1 MSDNENSAYEKLT
14 PARKALVDAVMKN
27 LENGVGLWEQG
38 WAGGGAPV
46 SAISGK
52 QYNGVNRMFLM
63 AATAERGYSD
73 NRWVTFKQM
82 EDKGWSF
89 KRDEEGRS
97 RGKNAGVSIEYFELR
112 DKETKQPFDR
122 HTLDGMTAD
131 ERNEYMDENVYPI
144 RKYYRVFNGD
154 VIEGIPERER
164 VEHDPMGRNDRAE
177 ALIDHWSET
186 QSPIKYGGS
195 MAYYSLTK
203 DEIHLP
209 EKKDFVDMPEF
220 YSTALHEI
228 GHSTGHEKR
237 LNRNLSGAFGSA
249 EYAEEELRAEIA
261 SMFLEQDLG
270 VAASDKHIE
279 NNSAYIG
286 AWKSKIKEDPNVLFK
301 AIADAERMTKFV
313 MSKEKEIKR
322 ETEPFAVVEETD
334 EYGETVYKVKMCAE
348 YGQTQSALS
357 GYPFRSRDALM
368 AEFGKM
374 QELSFWKGKTFEEVS
389 LEELQARSIKRAE
402 EQEQKEERLT
412 KIEEEKSEVFLPPSA
427 VAAAS
432 ETESASAARTVDM
445 TGKGIESLTRMEDR
459 DLVERASKTKQGAKF
474 SALFNGVDVLGS
486 EEKNERS
493 LMARLA
499 VHTLD
504 KDKLMRVFKASGQYR
519 DDKPN
524 AYYEKMATERKNGNG
539 RNAVRIR
546 LARKACGTCCVCIGK
561 SGEIRKRKKLTV
573 SKTQFKEETVG
584 RQFTQNQRNR
594 RRDFHAA

>member
-1 MSDNENSAYEKLT
+1 MSDNENSAYKKLT

-131 ERNEYMDENVYPI
+131 ERNAYMDENVYPI

-164 VEHDPMGRNDRAE
+164 VEHDPTGRNDRAE
-177 ALIDHWSET
+177 ALIKYWSET
-186 QSPIKYGGS
+186 ESPIKYGGS
-195 MAYYSLTK
+195 MAYYSSTK

-209 EKKDFVDMPEF
+209 EKQDFVDMPEF

-237 LNRNLSGAFGSA
+237 LNRNLDGKFGSA
-249 EYAEEELRAEIA
+249 EYAEEELRAEIV

-270 VAASDKHIE
+270 VAASEKHIE

-286 AWKSKIKEDPNVLFK
+286 SWKSKIKEDPNVLFK

-313 MSKEKEIKR
+313 MAKEKEIKR

-334 EYGETVYKVKMCAE
+334 EYGENVYKVKMCSE
-348 YGQTQSALS
+348 YGQTQFALS
-357 GYPFRSRDALM
+357 GYPFRSREALM

-374 QELSFWKGKTFEEVS
+374 QELPFWKGKTFEEVS
-389 LEELQARSIKRAE
+389 LEELEARSIKRAE
-402 EQEQKEERLT
+402 EQEQKEERLS
-412 KIEEEKSEVFLPPSA
+412 KIEEEKSEVFMPPSA

-432 ETESASAARTVDM
+432 ETETASAARTVDM
-445 TGKGIESLTRMEDR
+445 TGRGIESLSRMEDR
-459 DLVERASKTKQGAKF
+459 ELVEKASKSKQGTKF
-474 SALFNGVDVLGS
+474 SALFNGINVLGS

-493 LMARLA
+493 LIARLA
-499 VHTLD
+499 VYTSD
-504 KDKLMRVFKASGQYR
+504 KEKIMRVFKASGQYH
-519 DDKPN
+519 DEKPN
-524 AYYEKMATERKNGNG
+524 AHYEKMMAEEISFVAGLREKPAVPAATSTAKAG
-539 RNAVRIR
+539 RYANA
-546 LARKACGTCCVCIGK
+546 K
-561 SGEIRKRKKLTV
+561 
-573 SKTQFKEETVG
+573 F
-584 RQFTQNQRNR
+584 
-594 RRDFHAA
+594 

>member
-27 LENGVGLWEQG
+27 LEKGVGLWKQG

-46 SAISGK
+46 SGISGK
-52 QYNGVNRMFLM
+52 QYNGINRMFLM

-89 KRDEEGRS
+89 KRDEEGKS

-112 DKETKQPFDR
+112 DRQTKQPFDR

-164 VEHDPMGRNDRAE
+164 VEHDTTGRNDRAE
-177 ALIDHWSET
+177 ALIKYWSET
-186 QSPIKYGGS
+186 ESPIKYGGS
-195 MAYYSLTK
+195 MAYYSSTK

-209 EKKDFVDMPEF
+209 EKQDFVDMPEF

-237 LNRNLSGAFGSA
+237 LNRNLDGKFGSA

-270 VAASDKHIE
+270 VAASEKHIE

-286 AWKSKIKEDPNVLFK
+286 SWKSKIKEDPNVLFK
-301 AIADAERMTKFV
+301 AIADAERMTKFI
-313 MSKEKEIKR
+313 MAKEKEIKR

-334 EYGETVYKVKMCAE
+334 EYGETVYKVKMCSE

-357 GYPFRSRDALM
+357 GYPFRSREALM

-374 QELSFWKGKTFEEVS
+374 QELPFWKGKTFEEVS
-389 LEELQARSIKRAE
+389 LEELEARSIKRAE
-402 EQEQKEERLT
+402 EQEQKEERLS
-412 KIEEEKSEVFLPPSA
+412 KIEEEKSEVFMPPSA

-432 ETESASAARTVDM
+432 ETETASAARTVDM
-445 TGKGIESLTRMEDR
+445 TGRGIESLTRMEDR
-459 DLVERASKTKQGAKF
+459 ELVEKASKSKQGTKF
-474 SALFNGVDVLGS
+474 SALFNGINVLGS

-493 LMARLA
+493 LIARLA
-499 VHTLD
+499 VYTSD
-504 KDKLMRVFKASGQYR
+504 KEKIMRVFKASGQYH
-519 DDKPN
+519 DEKPN
-524 AYYEKMATERKNGNG
+524 AHYEKMMAEEISFVAGLREKPMAPAASATAKAG
-539 RNAVRIR
+539 RFANV
-546 LARKACGTCCVCIGK
+546 K
-561 SGEIRKRKKLTV
+561 S
-573 SKTQFKEETVG
+573 
-584 RQFTQNQRNR
+584 
-594 RRDFHAA
+594 

>member
-27 LENGVGLWEQG
+27 LEKGVGLWEQG
-38 WAGGGAPV
+38 WAGGGVPETG
-46 SAISGK
+46 ISGK
-52 QYNGVNRMFLM
+52 QYNGINRLFLM

-112 DKETKQPFDR
+112 DRQTKQPFDR

-131 ERNEYMDENVYPI
+131 ERNDYMDENVYPI

-164 VEHDPMGRNDRAE
+164 VEHDPTGRNDRAE
-177 ALIDHWSET
+177 ALIEHWSET
-186 QSPIKYGGS
+186 ESPIKYGGS
-195 MAYYSLTK
+195 MSYYSSTK

-209 EKKDFVDMPEF
+209 EKQDFVDMPEF

-237 LNRNLSGAFGSA
+237 LNRNLNGKFGSA

-270 VAASDKHIE
+270 VAASEKHIE

-286 AWKSKIKEDPNVLFK
+286 SWKNKIKEDPNVLFK

-313 MSKEKEIKR
+313 MAKEKEIKR

-334 EYGETVYKVKMCAE
+334 EYGETVYKVKMCSE

-357 GYPFRSRDALM
+357 GYPFRSREALM

-374 QELSFWKGKTFEEVS
+374 QELPFWKGKTFEEVS
-389 LEELQARSIKRAE
+389 LEELEARSIKRAE
-402 EQEQKEERLT
+402 EQEQKEERLS

-432 ETESASAARTVDM
+432 ETETASAARTVDM
-445 TGKGIESLTRMEDR
+445 TGRGIESLSRMEDR
-459 DLVERASKTKQGAKF
+459 ELVEKASKSKQGTKF
-474 SALFNGVDVLGS
+474 SALFNGINVLGS

-493 LMARLA
+493 LIARLA
-499 VHTLD
+499 VYTSD
-504 KDKLMRVFKASGQYR
+504 KEKIMRVFKASGQYR

-524 AYYEKMATERKNGNG
+524 AYYERMATEEMQFVSGLREKPAAPIASASAKAG
-539 RNAVRIR
+539 RYANA
-546 LARKACGTCCVCIGK
+546 K
-561 SGEIRKRKKLTV
+561 S
-573 SKTQFKEETVG
+573 
-584 RQFTQNQRNR
+584 
-594 RRDFHAA
+594 

>member
-46 SAISGK
+46 SSGISGK
-52 QYNGVNRMFLM
+52 QYNGINRMFLM

-112 DKETKQPFDR
+112 DRQTKQPFDR
-122 HTLDGMTAD
+122 HTLDGMAAD

-164 VEHDPMGRNDRAE
+164 VEHDPTGRNDRAE
-177 ALIDHWSET
+177 ALIEHWSGT
-186 QSPIKYGGS
+186 QSPIRYGGS
-195 MAYYSLTK
+195 MAYYSSTK

-209 EKKDFVDMPEF
+209 EKQDFVNMPEF

-270 VAASDKHIE
+270 VAASEKHIE

-286 AWKSKIKEDPNVLFK
+286 SWKSKIKEDPNVLFK

-313 MSKEKEIKR
+313 MEKEKEIKR
-322 ETEPFAVVEETD
+322 ETEPFAVIEETD

-357 GYPFRSRDALM
+357 GYPFRSREALM

-374 QELSFWKGKTFEEVS
+374 QELPFWKGKAFEEVS
-389 LEELQARSIKRAE
+389 LEELQAQSIKRAE
-402 EQEQKEERLT
+402 EQEQKEERLSN
-412 KIEEEKSEVFLPPSA
+412 IEEEKSEVFLPPSA

-432 ETESASAARTVDM
+432 ETETASAARTVDM
-445 TGKGIESLTRMEDR
+445 TGRGIESLTRMEDR
-459 DLVERASKTKQGAKF
+459 ELVEKASKTKQGAKF
-474 SALFNGVDVLGS
+474 SALFNGLDVLGS

-499 VHTLD
+499 VHTSD

-524 AYYEKMATERKNGNG
+524 AYYERMATEEMQFVSGLREKPMAPAASATAKAG
-539 RNAVRIR
+539 RFANV
-546 LARKACGTCCVCIGK
+546 K
-561 SGEIRKRKKLTV
+561 S
-573 SKTQFKEETVG
+573 
-584 RQFTQNQRNR
+584 
-594 RRDFHAA
+594 

>member
-27 LENGVGLWEQG
+27 LEKGVGLWEQG
-38 WAGGGAPV
+38 WAGGGVPV
-46 SAISGK
+46 SGISGK
-52 QYNGVNRMFLM
+52 QYNGINRMFLM

-112 DKETKQPFDR
+112 DRETKQPFDR

-131 ERNEYMDENVYPI
+131 ERNDYMDENVYPI

-164 VEHDPMGRNDRAE
+164 VEHDPTGRNDRAE
-177 ALIDHWSET
+177 ALIKYWSET
-186 QSPIKYGGS
+186 ESPIKYGGS
-195 MAYYSLTK
+195 MAYYSSTK

-209 EKKDFVDMPEF
+209 EKQDFVDMPEF

-237 LNRNLSGAFGSA
+237 LNRNLDGKFGSA

-270 VAASDKHIE
+270 VAASEKHIE

-286 AWKSKIKEDPNVLFK
+286 SWKNGIEEDPNVLFK

-313 MSKEKEIKR
+313 MAKEKEIKR

-334 EYGETVYKVKMCAE
+334 EYGETVYKVKMCSE

-357 GYPFRSRDALM
+357 GYPFRSREALM

-374 QELSFWKGKTFEEVS
+374 RELPFWKGKSFEEVS

-402 EQEQKEERLT
+402 EQEQKEERLS
-412 KIEEEKSEVFLPPSA
+412 KIEEEKSEVFMPPSA

-432 ETESASAARTVDM
+432 ETETASAARTVDM
-445 TGKGIESLTRMEDR
+445 TGRGVESLTRMEDR
-459 DLVERASKTKQGAKF
+459 ELVERASKSKQGTKF
-474 SALFNGVDVLGS
+474 SALFNGLDVLGS

-493 LMARLA
+493 LIAHLA
-499 VHTLD
+499 VYTSD
-504 KDKLMRVFKASGQYR
+504 KEKIMRVFKASGQYR
-519 DDKPN
+519 DEKPN
-524 AYYEKMATERKNGNG
+524 AHYEKMMAE
-539 RNAVRIR
+539 
-546 LARKACGTCCVCIGK
+546 
-561 SGEIRKRKKLTV
+561 EIRFVAGLREKPAAPAATSTAKA
-573 SKTQFKEETVG
+573 G
-584 RQFTQNQRNR
+584 RYAN
-594 RRDFHAA
+594 AKS

>member
-122 HTLDGMTAD
+122 HALDGMTAD

-154 VIEGIPERER
+154 VVEGIPERER
-164 VEHDPMGRNDRAE
+164 AEHDPTGRNERAE

-209 EKKDFVDMPEF
+209 EKQDFVDMPEF

-237 LNRNLSGAFGSA
+237 LNRNLDGKFGSA

-270 VAASDKHIE
+270 VAASEKHIE

-286 AWKSKIKEDPNVLFK
+286 SWKSKIKEDPNVLFK

-313 MSKEKEIKR
+313 MAKEKEIKR

-334 EYGETVYKVKMCAE
+334 EYGETVYKVKMCSE

-357 GYPFRSRDALM
+357 GYPFRSREALM

-374 QELSFWKGKTFEEVS
+374 QELPFWKGKAFEEVS
-389 LEELQARSIKRAE
+389 LEELQAQSIKRAE
-402 EQEQKEERLT
+402 EQEQKEERLS
-412 KIEEEKSEVFLPPSA
+412 KIEEEKSEVFMPPSA

-432 ETESASAARTVDM
+432 ETESVSAARTVDM

-499 VHTLD
+499 VHTSD
-504 KDKLMRVFKASGQYR
+504 KDKLMRVFKASGQYH

-524 AYYEKMATERKNGNG
+524 ACYERMATEEMQFVSGLREKPAAPVASASAKAG
-539 RNAVRIR
+539 RYANA
-546 LARKACGTCCVCIGK
+546 K
-561 SGEIRKRKKLTV
+561 S
-573 SKTQFKEETVG
+573 
-584 RQFTQNQRNR
+584 
-594 RRDFHAA
+594 

>member
-164 VEHDPMGRNDRAE
+164 VEHDPTGRNDRAE

-301 AIADAERMTKFV
+301 AITDAERMTKFV

-357 GYPFRSRDALM
+357 GYPFRSREALM

-374 QELSFWKGKTFEEVS
+374 QELPFWREKAFEEVS

-499 VHTLD
+499 VHTSD

-524 AYYEKMATERKNGNG
+524 AYYEKMATEEMQFVSGLREKPAAPVASASAKAG
-539 RNAVRIR
+539 RYANA
-546 LARKACGTCCVCIGK
+546 K
-561 SGEIRKRKKLTV
+561 S
-573 SKTQFKEETVG
+573 
-584 RQFTQNQRNR
+584 
-594 RRDFHAA
+594 

>member
-27 LENGVGLWEQG
+27 LEKGVGLWEQG
-38 WAGGGAPV
+38 WAGGGVPV
-46 SAISGK
+46 SGISGK
-52 QYNGVNRMFLM
+52 QYNGINRMFLM

-89 KRDEEGRS
+89 KRDEEGKS

-112 DKETKQPFDR
+112 DRQTKQPFDR

-164 VEHDPMGRNDRAE
+164 VEHDPTGRNDRAE
-177 ALIDHWSET
+177 ALIKYWSET
-186 QSPIKYGGS
+186 ESPIKYGGS
-195 MAYYSLTK
+195 MAYYSSTK

-209 EKKDFVDMPEF
+209 EKQDFVDMPEF

-237 LNRNLSGAFGSA
+237 LNRNLDGKFGSA

-270 VAASDKHIE
+270 VAASEKHIE
-279 NNSAYIG
+279 NNSAYISS
-286 AWKSKIKEDPNVLFK
+286 WKNGIEEDPNVLFK

-313 MSKEKEIKR
+313 MAKEKEIKR

-357 GYPFRSRDALM
+357 GYPFRSREALM

-374 QELSFWKGKTFEEVS
+374 QELPFWKGKSFEEVS

-402 EQEQKEERLT
+402 EQEQKEERLS
-412 KIEEEKSEVFLPPSA
+412 KIQEEKSDVFAPPSEF
-427 VAAAS
+427 AAS
-432 ETESASAARTVDM
+432 MSEEKPAAKAVDM
-445 TGKGIESLTRMEDR
+445 SGRGIESLARMEDR
-459 DLVERASKTKQGAKF
+459 ELVERASKTKQGAKF
-474 SALFNGVDVLGS
+474 SALFNGISVLGS

-499 VHTLD
+499 VHTTD
-504 KDKLMRVFKASGQYR
+504 KEKLLRVFRASGQYR
-519 DDKPN
+519 DEKPN
-524 AYYEKMATERKNGNG
+524 AYYSKMADEELQFMVELRSRQTAQS
-539 RNAVRIR
+539 NAP
-546 LARKACGTCCVCIGK
+546 A
-561 SGEIRKRKKLTV
+561 
-573 SKTQFKEETVG
+573 SKVG
-584 RQFTQNQRNR
+584 RYAN
-594 RRDFHAA
+594 AK

>member
-131 ERNEYMDENVYPI
+131 ERNAYMDENVYPI

-164 VEHDPMGRNDRAE
+164 VEHDPTGRNDRAE
-177 ALIDHWSET
+177 ALIKYWSET
-186 QSPIKYGGS
+186 ESPIKYGGS
-195 MAYYSLTK
+195 MAYYSSTK

-209 EKKDFVDMPEF
+209 EKQDFVDMPEF

-237 LNRNLSGAFGSA
+237 LNRNLDGKFGSA

-286 AWKSKIKEDPNVLFK
+286 AWKSKIREDPNVLFK

-313 MSKEKEIKR
+313 MSKEKEVKR

-357 GYPFRSRDALM
+357 GYPFRSREALM

-374 QELSFWKGKTFEEVS
+374 QELPFWRGKAFEEVS

-499 VHTLD
+499 VHTSD

-524 AYYEKMATERKNGNG
+524 AYYEKMATEEMQFVSGLREKPAAPVASASAKAG
-539 RNAVRIR
+539 RYANA
-546 LARKACGTCCVCIGK
+546 K
-561 SGEIRKRKKLTV
+561 S
-573 SKTQFKEETVG
+573 
-584 RQFTQNQRNR
+584 
-594 RRDFHAA
+594 

>member
-131 ERNEYMDENVYPI
+131 ERNVYMDENVYPI

-164 VEHDPMGRNDRAE
+164 VEHDPTGRNDRAE
-177 ALIDHWSET
+177 ALIEHWSGT

-209 EKKDFVDMPEF
+209 EKKDFVNMPEF

-270 VAASDKHIE
+270 VAASEKHIE

-286 AWKSKIKEDPNVLFK
+286 SWKSKIKEDPNVLFK
-301 AIADAERMTKFV
+301 AIADAEHMTKFV
-313 MSKEKEIKR
+313 MEKEKEIKR
-322 ETEPFAVVEETD
+322 ETEPFAVIEETD

-357 GYPFRSRDALM
+357 GYPFRSREALM

-374 QELSFWKGKTFEEVS
+374 QELPFWKGKAFEEVS
-389 LEELQARSIKRAE
+389 LEELQAQSIKRAE
-402 EQEQKEERLT
+402 EQEQKEERLSN
-412 KIEEEKSEVFLPPSA
+412 IEEEKSEVFLPPSA

-432 ETESASAARTVDM
+432 ETETASAARTVDM
-445 TGKGIESLTRMEDR
+445 TGRGIESLTRMEDR
-459 DLVERASKTKQGAKF
+459 ELVEKASKTKQGAKF
-474 SALFNGVDVLGS
+474 SALFNGLDVLGS

-499 VHTLD
+499 VHTSD

-524 AYYEKMATERKNGNG
+524 AYYERMATEEMQFVSGLREKPMAPAASATAKAG
-539 RNAVRIR
+539 RFANV
-546 LARKACGTCCVCIGK
+546 K
-561 SGEIRKRKKLTV
+561 S
-573 SKTQFKEETVG
+573 
-584 RQFTQNQRNR
+584 
-594 RRDFHAA
+594 

>member
-1 MSDNENSAYEKLT
+1 MIDNENSAYEKLT

-46 SAISGK
+46 SGISGK
-52 QYNGVNRMFLM
+52 QYNGINRMFLM
-63 AATAERGYSD
+63 AATAERGYLD

-112 DKETKQPFDR
+112 DRETKQPFDR

-164 VEHDPMGRNDRAE
+164 VEHDPTGRNDRAE
-177 ALIDHWSET
+177 ALIEHWSET

-195 MAYYSLTK
+195 MAYYSSTK

-209 EKKDFVDMPEF
+209 EKQDFVNMPEF

-270 VAASDKHIE
+270 VAASEKHIE

-313 MSKEKEIKR
+313 MAKEKEIKK
-322 ETEPFAVVEETD
+322 ETEPFAEVEETD
-334 EYGETVYKVKMCAE
+334 EYGEPVYKVMMASE
-348 YGQTQSALS
+348 HGQTQYALS
-357 GYPFRSRDALM
+357 GYPFRSREALM

-374 QELSFWKGKTFEEVS
+374 QELPFWKDKQFEEVS
-389 LEELQARSIKRAE
+389 REELEARSIKRAE
-402 EQEQKEERLT
+402 EQNAKSERLS
-412 KIEEEKSEVFLPPSA
+412 KIQEEKSDVFVPPSE
-427 VAAAS
+427 AAAS
-432 ETESASAARTVDM
+432 TTQEKPAAKAVDM
-445 TGKGIESLTRMEDR
+445 TGRGIDSLTRMEDR
-459 DLVERASKTKQGAKF
+459 ELVERASATKQGAKF
-474 SALFNGVDVLGS
+474 SALFNGIAVLGS

-499 VHTLD
+499 VHTTD
-504 KDKLMRVFKASGQYR
+504 KEKLLRVFRASGQYR
-519 DDKPN
+519 DEKPN
-524 AYYEKMATERKNGNG
+524 AYYSKMADEE
-539 RNAVRIR
+539 
-546 LARKACGTCCVCIGK
+546 L
-561 SGEIRKRKKLTV
+561 
-573 SKTQFKEETVG
+573 QFMAELRSRQTAQSSAPAAKVG
-584 RQFTQNQRNR
+584 RYAN
-594 RRDFHAA
+594 AK

>member
-164 VEHDPMGRNDRAE
+164 VEHDPTGRNDRAE
-177 ALIDHWSET
+177 ALIEHWSGT

-301 AIADAERMTKFV
+301 AITDAERMTKFV

-357 GYPFRSRDALM
+357 GYPFRSREALM

-374 QELSFWKGKTFEEVS
+374 QELPFWREKAFEEVS

-499 VHTLD
+499 VHTSD

-524 AYYEKMATERKNGNG
+524 AYYEKMATEEMQFVSGLREKPAAPVASASAKAG
-539 RNAVRIR
+539 RYANA
-546 LARKACGTCCVCIGK
+546 K
-561 SGEIRKRKKLTV
+561 S
-573 SKTQFKEETVG
+573 
-584 RQFTQNQRNR
+584 
-594 RRDFHAA
+594 

>member
-164 VEHDPMGRNDRAE
+164 VEHDPTGRNDRAE

-301 AIADAERMTKFV
+301 AITDAERMTKFV

-357 GYPFRSRDALM
+357 GYPFRSREALM

-374 QELSFWKGKTFEEVS
+374 QELPFWREKAFEEVS
-389 LEELQARSIKRAE
+389 VEELQARSIKRAE

-412 KIEEEKSEVFLPPSA
+412 KIEEEKSEIFLPPSA

-499 VHTLD
+499 VHTSD

-524 AYYEKMATERKNGNG
+524 AYYEKMATEEMQFVSGLREKPAAPVASASAKAG
-539 RNAVRIR
+539 RYANA
-546 LARKACGTCCVCIGK
+546 K
-561 SGEIRKRKKLTV
+561 S
-573 SKTQFKEETVG
+573 
-584 RQFTQNQRNR
+584 
-594 RRDFHAA
+594 

>member
-164 VEHDPMGRNDRAE
+164 VEHDPTGRNDRAE

-301 AIADAERMTKFV
+301 AVTDAERMTKFV

-357 GYPFRSRDALM
+357 GYPFRSREALM

-374 QELSFWKGKTFEEVS
+374 QELPFWREKAFEEVS

-499 VHTLD
+499 VHTSD

-524 AYYEKMATERKNGNG
+524 AYYEKMATEEMQFVSGLCEKPAAPVASASAKAG
-539 RNAVRIR
+539 RYANA
-546 LARKACGTCCVCIGK
+546 K
-561 SGEIRKRKKLTV
+561 S
-573 SKTQFKEETVG
+573 
-584 RQFTQNQRNR
+584 
-594 RRDFHAA
+594 

>member
-73 NRWVTFKQM
+73 NRWMTFKQM

-164 VEHDPMGRNDRAE
+164 VEHDPTGRNDRAE

-301 AIADAERMTKFV
+301 AITDAERMTKFV

-357 GYPFRSRDALM
+357 GYPFRSREALM

-374 QELSFWKGKTFEEVS
+374 QELPFWREKAFEEVS

-499 VHTLD
+499 VHTSD

-524 AYYEKMATERKNGNG
+524 AYYEKMATEEMQFVSGLREKPAAPVASASAKAG
-539 RNAVRIR
+539 RYANA
-546 LARKACGTCCVCIGK
+546 K
-561 SGEIRKRKKLTV
+561 S
-573 SKTQFKEETVG
+573 
-584 RQFTQNQRNR
+584 
-594 RRDFHAA
+594 

>member
-131 ERNEYMDENVYPI
+131 ERNKYMDENVYPI
-144 RKYYRVFNGD
+144 RKYYRVLNGD

-164 VEHDPMGRNDRAE
+164 VEHDPTGRNDRAE
-177 ALIDHWSET
+177 ALIEHWSET
-186 QSPIKYGGS
+186 ESPIKYGGS
-195 MAYYSLTK
+195 MAYYSSTK

-209 EKKDFVDMPEF
+209 EKQDFVDMPEF

-228 GHSTGHEKR
+228 GHSTGHETR

-357 GYPFRSRDALM
+357 GYPFRSREALM

-499 VHTLD
+499 VHTSD

-524 AYYEKMATERKNGNG
+524 AYYEKMATEEMQFVSGLREKPAVPAATSTAKAG
-539 RNAVRIR
+539 RYANA
-546 LARKACGTCCVCIGK
+546 K
-561 SGEIRKRKKLTV
+561 S
-573 SKTQFKEETVG
+573 
-584 RQFTQNQRNR
+584 
-594 RRDFHAA
+594 

>member
-164 VEHDPMGRNDRAE
+164 VEHDPTGRNDRAE

-237 LNRNLSGAFGSA
+237 LDRNLSGAFGSA

-301 AIADAERMTKFV
+301 AITDAERMTKFV

-357 GYPFRSRDALM
+357 GYPFRSREALM

-412 KIEEEKSEVFLPPSA
+412 KIEEEKSEIFLPPSA

-499 VHTLD
+499 VHTSD

-524 AYYEKMATERKNGNG
+524 AYYEKMATEEMQFVSGLREKPAAPVASASAKAG
-539 RNAVRIR
+539 RYANA
-546 LARKACGTCCVCIGK
+546 K
-561 SGEIRKRKKLTV
+561 S
-573 SKTQFKEETVG
+573 
-584 RQFTQNQRNR
+584 
-594 RRDFHAA
+594 

>member
-164 VEHDPMGRNDRAE
+164 VEHDPTGRNDRAE

-357 GYPFRSRDALM
+357 GYPFRSREALM

-402 EQEQKEERLT
+402 EQEQKEERLSN
-412 KIEEEKSEVFLPPSA
+412 IEEEKSEVFLPPSA
-427 VAAAS
+427 VASAS
-432 ETESASAARTVDM
+432 ETQTPSAARTVDM

-499 VHTLD
+499 VHTSD

-524 AYYEKMATERKNGNG
+524 AYYEKMATEEMQFVSGLREKPAAPVASASAKAG
-539 RNAVRIR
+539 RYANA
-546 LARKACGTCCVCIGK
+546 K
-561 SGEIRKRKKLTV
+561 S
-573 SKTQFKEETVG
+573 
-584 RQFTQNQRNR
+584 
-594 RRDFHAA
+594 

>member
-164 VEHDPMGRNDRAE
+164 VEHDPTGRNDRAE

-270 VAASDKHIE
+270 VAASEKHIE

-286 AWKSKIKEDPNVLFK
+286 SWKSKIKEDPNVLFK
-301 AIADAERMTKFV
+301 AIADAEHMTKFV
-313 MSKEKEIKR
+313 MEKEKEIKR
-322 ETEPFAVVEETD
+322 ETEPFAVIEETD

-357 GYPFRSRDALM
+357 GYPFRSREALM

-374 QELSFWKGKTFEEVS
+374 QELPFWKGKAFEEVS
-389 LEELQARSIKRAE
+389 LEELQAQSIKRAE
-402 EQEQKEERLT
+402 EQEQKEERLSN
-412 KIEEEKSEVFLPPSA
+412 IEEEKSEVFLPPSA

-432 ETESASAARTVDM
+432 ETETASAARTVDM
-445 TGKGIESLTRMEDR
+445 TGRGIESLTRMEDR
-459 DLVERASKTKQGAKF
+459 ELVEKASKTKQGAKF
-474 SALFNGVDVLGS
+474 SALFNGLDVLGS

-499 VHTLD
+499 VHTSD

-524 AYYEKMATERKNGNG
+524 AYYERMATEEMQFVSGLREKPMAPAASATAKAG
-539 RNAVRIR
+539 RFANV
-546 LARKACGTCCVCIGK
+546 K
-561 SGEIRKRKKLTV
+561 S
-573 SKTQFKEETVG
+573 
-584 RQFTQNQRNR
+584 
-594 RRDFHAA
+594 

>member
-131 ERNEYMDENVYPI
+131 ERNAYMDENVYPI

-164 VEHDPMGRNDRAE
+164 VEHDPTGRNDRAE

-301 AIADAERMTKFV
+301 AITDAERMTKFV

-357 GYPFRSRDALM
+357 GYPFRSREALM

-374 QELSFWKGKTFEEVS
+374 QELPFWREKAFEEVS
-389 LEELQARSIKRAE
+389 LEELQARNIKRAE

-499 VHTLD
+499 VHTSD

-524 AYYEKMATERKNGNG
+524 AYYEKMATEEMQFVSGLREKPAAPVASASAKAG
-539 RNAVRIR
+539 RYANA
-546 LARKACGTCCVCIGK
+546 K
-561 SGEIRKRKKLTV
+561 S
-573 SKTQFKEETVG
+573 
-584 RQFTQNQRNR
+584 
-594 RRDFHAA
+594 

>member
-27 LENGVGLWEQG
+27 LEKGVGLWEQG
-38 WAGGGAPV
+38 WACGGVPV
-46 SAISGK
+46 SGISGK
-52 QYNGVNRMFLM
+52 QYNGINRMFLM

-89 KRDEEGRS
+89 KRDEEGKS

-112 DKETKQPFDR
+112 DRETKQPFDR

-131 ERNEYMDENVYPI
+131 ERNDYMDENVYPI

-164 VEHDPMGRNDRAE
+164 VEHDPTGRNDRAE
-177 ALIDHWSET
+177 ALIKYWSET
-186 QSPIKYGGS
+186 ESPIKYGGS
-195 MAYYSLTK
+195 MAYYSSTK

-209 EKKDFVDMPEF
+209 EKQDFVDMPEF

-237 LNRNLSGAFGSA
+237 LNRNLDGKFGSA

-270 VAASDKHIE
+270 VAASEKHIE

-286 AWKSKIKEDPNVLFK
+286 SWKSKIKEDPNVLFK

-313 MSKEKEIKR
+313 MAKEKEIKR

-334 EYGETVYKVKMCAE
+334 EYGETVYKVKMCSE
-348 YGQTQSALS
+348 YGQTQFALS
-357 GYPFRSRDALM
+357 GYPFRSREALM
-368 AEFGKM
+368 AEFRKM
-374 QELSFWKGKTFEEVS
+374 QELPFWKGKTFEEVS
-389 LEELQARSIKRAE
+389 LEELEARSIKRAE
-402 EQEQKEERLT
+402 EQEQKEERLS
-412 KIEEEKSEVFLPPSA
+412 KIEEEKSEVFMPPSA

-432 ETESASAARTVDM
+432 ETETASAARTVDM
-445 TGKGIESLTRMEDR
+445 TGRGVESLTRMEDR
-459 DLVERASKTKQGAKF
+459 ELVERASKSKQGTKF
-474 SALFNGVDVLGS
+474 SALFNGLDVLGS

-493 LMARLA
+493 LIARLA
-499 VHTLD
+499 VYTSD
-504 KDKLMRVFKASGQYR
+504 KEKIMRVFKASGQYR
-519 DDKPN
+519 DEKPN
-524 AYYEKMATERKNGNG
+524 AYYDQMMSE
-539 RNAVRIR
+539 
-546 LARKACGTCCVCIGK
+546 
-561 SGEIRKRKKLTV
+561 EIRFVAGLREKPALPAASATAKA
-573 SKTQFKEETVG
+573 G
-584 RQFTQNQRNR
+584 RYAN
-594 RRDFHAA
+594 AKS

>member
-27 LENGVGLWEQG
+27 LEKGVGLWEQG

-46 SAISGK
+46 SGISGK
-52 QYNGVNRMFLM
+52 QYNGINRMFLM

-112 DKETKQPFDR
+112 DRQTKQPFDR

-164 VEHDPMGRNDRAE
+164 VDHDPTGRNDRAE
-177 ALIDHWSET
+177 ALIKYWSET
-186 QSPIKYGGS
+186 ESPIKYGGS
-195 MAYYSLTK
+195 MAYYSSTK

-209 EKKDFVDMPEF
+209 EKQDFVDMPEF

-237 LNRNLSGAFGSA
+237 LNRNLDGKFGSA

-270 VAASDKHIE
+270 VAASEKHIE

-286 AWKSKIKEDPNVLFK
+286 SWKSKIKEDPNVLFK

-313 MSKEKEIKR
+313 MEKEKEIKR
-322 ETEPFAVVEETD
+322 ETEPFAVIEETD

-357 GYPFRSRDALM
+357 GYPFRSREALM

-374 QELSFWKGKTFEEVS
+374 QELPFWKGKAFEEVS
-389 LEELQARSIKRAE
+389 LEELQAQSIKRAE
-402 EQEQKEERLT
+402 EQEQKEERLS
-412 KIEEEKSEVFLPPSA
+412 KIEEEKSEVFMPPSA

-432 ETESASAARTVDM
+432 ETETASAARTVDM
-445 TGKGIESLTRMEDR
+445 TGRGIESLSRMEDR
-459 DLVERASKTKQGAKF
+459 ELVEKASKSKQGTKF
-474 SALFNGVDVLGS
+474 SALFNGINVLGS

-493 LMARLA
+493 LIARLA
-499 VHTLD
+499 VYTSD
-504 KDKLMRVFKASGQYR
+504 KEKIMRVFKASGQYH
-519 DDKPN
+519 DEKPN
-524 AYYEKMATERKNGNG
+524 AHYEKMMAEEISFVAGLREKPAVPAASATAKAG
-539 RNAVRIR
+539 RYANA
-546 LARKACGTCCVCIGK
+546 K
-561 SGEIRKRKKLTV
+561 S
-573 SKTQFKEETVG
+573 
-584 RQFTQNQRNR
+584 
-594 RRDFHAA
+594 

>member
-131 ERNEYMDENVYPI
+131 ERNAYMDENVYPI

-164 VEHDPMGRNDRAE
+164 VEHDPTGRNDRAE
-177 ALIDHWSET
+177 ALIEHWSGT

-301 AIADAERMTKFV
+301 AITDAERMTKFV

-357 GYPFRSRDALM
+357 GYPFRSREALM

-374 QELSFWKGKTFEEVS
+374 QELPFWKGKAFEEVS
-389 LEELQARSIKRAE
+389 LEELQAQSIKRAE
-402 EQEQKEERLT
+402 EQEQKEERLS
-412 KIEEEKSEVFLPPSA
+412 KIEEEKSEVFMPPSA

-432 ETESASAARTVDM
+432 ETETASAARTVDM
-445 TGKGIESLTRMEDR
+445 TGRGIESLTRMEDR
-459 DLVERASKTKQGAKF
+459 ELVEKASKTKQGAKF
-474 SALFNGVDVLGS
+474 SALFNGLDVLGS

-499 VHTLD
+499 VHTSD
-504 KDKLMRVFKASGQYR
+504 RDKLMRVFKASGQYR

-524 AYYEKMATERKNGNG
+524 AYYERMATEEMQFVSGLREKPMAPAASATAKAG
-539 RNAVRIR
+539 RFANV
-546 LARKACGTCCVCIGK
+546 K
-561 SGEIRKRKKLTV
+561 S
-573 SKTQFKEETVG
+573 
-584 RQFTQNQRNR
+584 
-594 RRDFHAA
+594 

>member
-164 VEHDPMGRNDRAE
+164 AEHDPTGRNERAE

-209 EKKDFVDMPEF
+209 EKQAFVDMPEF

-357 GYPFRSRDALM
+357 GYPFRSREALM

-412 KIEEEKSEVFLPPSA
+412 KIEEEKSEVFLTPSA

-499 VHTLD
+499 VHTSD

-524 AYYEKMATERKNGNG
+524 AYYEKMATEEMQFVSGLREKPAAPVASASAKAG
-539 RNAVRIR
+539 RYANA
-546 LARKACGTCCVCIGK
+546 K
-561 SGEIRKRKKLTV
+561 S
-573 SKTQFKEETVG
+573 
-584 RQFTQNQRNR
+584 
-594 RRDFHAA
+594 

>member
-164 VEHDPMGRNDRAE
+164 VEHDPTGRNDRAE

-301 AIADAERMTKFV
+301 AITDAERMTKFV

-357 GYPFRSRDALM
+357 GYPFRSREALM

-374 QELSFWKGKTFEEVS
+374 QELPFWKGKTFEEVS
-389 LEELQARSIKRAE
+389 LEELEARSIKRAE
-402 EQEQKEERLT
+402 EQEQKEERLS
-412 KIEEEKSEVFLPPSA
+412 KIEEEKSEVFMPPSA

-432 ETESASAARTVDM
+432 ETETASAARTVDM
-445 TGKGIESLTRMEDR
+445 TGRGIESLTRMEDR
-459 DLVERASKTKQGAKF
+459 ELVEKASKTKQGAKF
-474 SALFNGVDVLGS
+474 SALFNGLDVLGS

-499 VHTLD
+499 VHTSD
-504 KDKLMRVFKASGQYR
+504 RDKLMRVFKASGQYR

-524 AYYEKMATERKNGNG
+524 AYYERMATEEIQFVSGLREKPAAPATVASAKAG
-539 RNAVRIR
+539 RYANA
-546 LARKACGTCCVCIGK
+546 K
-561 SGEIRKRKKLTV
+561 
-573 SKTQFKEETVG
+573 F
-584 RQFTQNQRNR
+584 
-594 RRDFHAA
+594 

>member
-27 LENGVGLWEQG
+27 LEKGVGLWKQG

-46 SAISGK
+46 SGISGK
-52 QYNGVNRMFLM
+52 QYNGINRMFLM

-89 KRDEEGRS
+89 KRDEEGKS

-112 DKETKQPFDR
+112 DRQTKQPFDR

-154 VIEGIPERER
+154 VIEGIPDRER
-164 VEHDPMGRNDRAE
+164 VEHDTTGRNDRAE
-177 ALIDHWSET
+177 ALIKYWSET
-186 QSPIKYGGS
+186 ESPIKYGGS
-195 MAYYSLTK
+195 MAYYSSTK

-209 EKKDFVDMPEF
+209 EKQDFVDMPEF

-237 LNRNLSGAFGSA
+237 LNRNLDGKFGSA

-270 VAASDKHIE
+270 VAASEKHIE

-286 AWKSKIKEDPNVLFK
+286 SWKSKIKEDPNVLFK
-301 AIADAERMTKFV
+301 AIADAERMTKFI
-313 MSKEKEIKR
+313 MAKEKEIKR

-334 EYGETVYKVKMCAE
+334 EYGETVYKVKMCSE

-357 GYPFRSRDALM
+357 GYPFRSREALM

-374 QELSFWKGKTFEEVS
+374 QELPFWKGKTFEEVS
-389 LEELQARSIKRAE
+389 LEELEARSIKRAE
-402 EQEQKEERLT
+402 EQEQKEERLS
-412 KIEEEKSEVFLPPSA
+412 KIEEEKSEVFMPPSA

-432 ETESASAARTVDM
+432 ETETASAARTVDM
-445 TGKGIESLTRMEDR
+445 TGRGIESLTRMEDR
-459 DLVERASKTKQGAKF
+459 ELVEKASKSKQGTKF
-474 SALFNGVDVLGS
+474 SALFNGINVLGS

-493 LMARLA
+493 LIARLA
-499 VHTLD
+499 VYTSD
-504 KDKLMRVFKASGQYR
+504 KEKIMRVFKASGQ
-519 DDKPN
+519 
-524 AYYEKMATERKNGNG
+524 
-539 RNAVRIR
+539 
-546 LARKACGTCCVCIGK
+546 
-561 SGEIRKRKKLTV
+561 
-573 SKTQFKEETVG
+573 
-584 RQFTQNQRNR
+584 
-594 RRDFHAA
+594 